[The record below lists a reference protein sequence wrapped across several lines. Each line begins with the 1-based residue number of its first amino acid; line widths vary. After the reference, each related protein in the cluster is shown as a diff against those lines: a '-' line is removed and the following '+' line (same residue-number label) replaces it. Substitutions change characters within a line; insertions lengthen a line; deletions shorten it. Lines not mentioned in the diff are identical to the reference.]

1 MPFVN
6 NIQDNFKKSDSAWG
20 DDNVTYYN
28 MPKKSSKSI
37 SGSLNNNNMSY
48 QDLEDMIAE
57 LSSIQP
63 SSNDDKMS
71 LQIKLSSLLK
81 EKAKR
86 DELESINRIERDDSF
101 EISDTTVKEDV
112 IEKPII
118 TNSDYSTLEPLTL
131 EPLPTDN
138 VDSGYK
144 TNDILIAGLIVI
156 LVIKL
161 MD

>member
-1 MPFVN
+1 M
-6 NIQDNFKKSDSAWG
+6 
-20 DDNVTYYN
+20 
-28 MPKKSSKSI
+28 
-37 SGSLNNNNMSY
+37 
-48 QDLEDMIAE
+48 
-57 LSSIQP
+57 
-63 SSNDDKMS
+63 
-71 LQIKLSSLLK
+71 
-81 EKAKR
+81 
-86 DELESINRIERDDSF
+86 
-101 EISDTTVKEDV
+101 KEDV

-131 EPLPTDN
+131 EALPTDN